1 MKTLSKKLLTGCMA
15 LAMACAMAIPT
26 FAAEPAVSPRAAYP
40 DTTYAI
46 QSNQDGQFLSAAS
59 GTAVLSRSVSYWTP
73 RRYGSVTKLFYGN
86 SSGSSGMVATYN
98 KGPVILTSA
107 STEDSRTSVDFHSL
121 GGSVHRIYM
130 DQKAV
135 YICSYQGAV
144 QTKWYEESANWQKWT
159 LYD

>member
-121 GGSVHRIYM
+121 GG
-130 DQKAV
+130 
-135 YICSYQGAV
+135 ICSPHLHGSEGSLHLLLSGRRSNEMV
-144 QTKWYEESANWQKWT
+144 
-159 LYD
+159 